1 MIRKKKEG
9 IPKNAVEKKKI
20 SPKPSTKNAV
30 EKKKISPK
38 PSTKNA
44 VENKK
49 ISPKPSTKN
58 AVENKKISP
67 KPSTKNAVEK
77 KKISP
82 KPSTKNAVEKKKIS
96 PKPSTKNAVEK
107 KKISPK
113 PSPKISVEKKKI
125 ALKKIKIYS
134 KFSPKLAKKGGNIFD
149 YTLKLI
155 PDVLTYTNKMPITE
169 TISELIKIVKQQLK
183 VKLQDENKNLE
194 KSFAVSIN
202 LKNGNTENIV
212 SLVDNFKTKNTSY
225 FNLDP
230 NEYKQYK
237 MDIASINSKQYEIF
251 SFDDLKKFKRSK
263 NEERGFEY
271 IDNNEE
277 EVLLN
282 NYDDLFNINS
292 NDVLEEIINR
302 TNLPISLQKGGYGI
316 KSVRKTKYR
325 GGNNI
330 KTKIE
335 GLAKKLKETINDT
348 VFGISVDIPEDQ
360 KRIIDADAI
369 DFKNVIKQIAEDDIK
384 KRNLSTKAIKFI
396 NIIISNE
403 QILDRLVKSF
413 CSKKIIEYASANS
426 RILTIYK
433 NKINSYTNILKSIQ
447 YVNSNFTKLY
457 RPNQKFYVYGMQL
470 PHQFDR
476 VCLLATMYK
485 LNCEGIYSIVDL
497 EDCNSGINI
506 GNKMIGKGIGCNPFD
521 RDCEI
526 DMWSLAIS
534 TADLSKLPNNATYYG
549 IEYLDMSEGTL
560 HTWNSVSNIKNIIDK
575 KNKIV
580 IHCLVGAGR
589 SGCVILYLLM
599 RDFYLLESNTIEGN
613 SYVIRLKDEMK
624 KRYFGMTS
632 LKTFIEKR
640 LISYYYTITDD
651 DKLSD
656 NKDSIKWMLS
666 EIFELGENNDD
677 ISSIELFRKRL
688 NYIIVFLA
696 RHFNIIEF
704 VTYHNSK
711 FEIKNMPESI
721 QPGII
726 QNDNIPYIDVSKE
739 VHSSFCNS
747 HLIKIDSWENYI
759 IEDFMDNPDHDKY
772 KEVMCWIN

>member
-1 MIRKKKEG
+1 MG
-9 IPKNAVEKKKI
+9 
-20 SPKPSTKNAV
+20 
-30 EKKKISPK
+30 
-38 PSTKNA
+38 
-44 VENKK
+44 
-49 ISPKPSTKN
+49 
-58 AVENKKISP
+58 
-67 KPSTKNAVEK
+67 
-77 KKISP
+77 
-82 KPSTKNAVEKKKIS
+82 
-96 PKPSTKNAVEK
+96 
-107 KKISPK
+107 
-113 PSPKISVEKKKI
+113 
-125 ALKKIKIYS
+125 
-134 KFSPKLAKKGGNIFD
+134 
-149 YTLKLI
+149 
-155 PDVLTYTNKMPITE
+155 
-169 TISELIKIVKQQLK
+169 
-183 VKLQDENKNLE
+183 
-194 KSFAVSIN
+194 
-202 LKNGNTENIV
+202 
-212 SLVDNFKTKNTSY
+212 
-225 FNLDP
+225 
-230 NEYKQYK
+230 
-237 MDIASINSKQYEIF
+237 
-251 SFDDLKKFKRSK
+251 
-263 NEERGFEY
+263 
-271 IDNNEE
+271 
-277 EVLLN
+277 
-282 NYDDLFNINS
+282 
-292 NDVLEEIINR
+292 
-302 TNLPISLQKGGYGI
+302 
-316 KSVRKTKYR
+316 
-325 GGNNI
+325 
-330 KTKIE
+330 
-335 GLAKKLKETINDT
+335 
-348 VFGISVDIPEDQ
+348 
-360 KRIIDADAI
+360 AI
-369 DFKNVIKQIAEDDIK
+369 DFKNIIKQIAEDDIK

-457 RPNQKFYVYGMQL
+457 RPNLQFYVYGMQL

-476 VCLLATMYK
+476 VCLLGTMYK

-589 SGCVILYLLM
+589 SGSVILYLLM
-599 RDFYLLESNTIEGN
+599 RDFYFLESNTIEGN
-613 SYVIRLKDEMK
+613 SYITRLKDEMK

-632 LKTFIEKR
+632 LKKFIEKR
-640 LISYYYTITDD
+640 LISYYYTIIDD

-666 EIFELGENNDD
+666 EIFDLGENNDD
-677 ISSIELFRKRL
+677 ISKIELFRKRL

-696 RHFNIIEF
+696 RHFNINEF
-704 VTYHNSK
+704 VTYHNSN
-711 FEIKNMPESI
+711 FEIKNMPSSI
-721 QPGII
+721 QPDII
-726 QNDNIPYIDVSKE
+726 YNENDTSNKIDLSRE

-747 HLIKIDSWENYI
+747 HIIKIDTWDNYK
-759 IEDFMDNPDHDKY
+759 IEDFMDNPEHDKY